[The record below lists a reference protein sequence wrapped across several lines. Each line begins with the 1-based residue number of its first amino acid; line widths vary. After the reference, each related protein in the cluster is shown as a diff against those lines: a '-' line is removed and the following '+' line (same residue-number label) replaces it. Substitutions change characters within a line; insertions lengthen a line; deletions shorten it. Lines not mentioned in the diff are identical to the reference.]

1 MSVKIKDSF
10 GFYAILT
17 DPIRG
22 YDYVANVL
30 AELEVP
36 FVQLRE
42 KKKSEFEVLRIAEN
56 LSRIFENTNT
66 KFIINDYV
74 NIVADAGTDGVH
86 LGQDDM
92 DFYEARDILGPN
104 KIIGLSTHNPTQ
116 TEAANNLA
124 PDYIGI
130 GPVYKTPTKD
140 IPDPVLG
147 IETMAKMVKFSKQPA
162 VCIGGISEEKLS
174 DVILGGAKNFC
185 MVRPICQADDPRR
198 EIKKILEIY
207 NSVKS

>member
-1 MSVKIKDSF
+1 MSVKIEDSF

-22 YDYVANVL
+22 YGYVANVL
-30 AELEVP
+30 AELSVP

-42 KKKSEFEVLRIAEN
+42 KKKSEFEVLKIAEK
-56 LSRIFENTNT
+56 LGKIFEATDT

-74 NIVADAGTDGVH
+74 NIVPDCGADGVH
-86 LGQDDM
+86 LGQNDM
-92 DFYEARDILGPN
+92 SFEEARDILGAD
-104 KIIGLSTHNPTQ
+104 KIIGLSTHNPNQ
-116 TEAANNLA
+116 TESANHLS
-124 PDYIGI
+124 PDYIGV

-147 IETMAKMVKFSKQPA
+147 IDTMAEMVGISNQPA
-162 VCIGGISEEKLS
+162 VCIGGISFDRLP
-174 DVILGGAKNFC
+174 DVINGGAKNFS
-185 MVRPICQADDPRR
+185 MVRPVCSSEDPRR

-207 NSVKS
+207 NSIKR